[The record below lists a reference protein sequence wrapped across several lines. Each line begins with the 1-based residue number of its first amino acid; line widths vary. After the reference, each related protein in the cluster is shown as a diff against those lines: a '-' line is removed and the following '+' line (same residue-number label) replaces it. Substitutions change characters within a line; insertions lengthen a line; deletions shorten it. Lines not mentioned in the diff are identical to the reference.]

1 MIRIEVSIGNDAF
14 RPEAE
19 EGWRQETA
27 WILHDLADR
36 IVTGQTLP
44 VVLCDC
50 NGNRVGLCERD
61 CEDSRSIPG
70 SGSAGTAT

>member
-1 MIRIEVSIGNDAF
+1 MIRIEVNTGNDAF
-14 RPEAE
+14 LPETE

-36 IVTGQTLP
+36 ILTGQALP
-44 VVLCDC
+44 VLLRDC

-70 SGSAGTAT
+70 SGSVGAAT